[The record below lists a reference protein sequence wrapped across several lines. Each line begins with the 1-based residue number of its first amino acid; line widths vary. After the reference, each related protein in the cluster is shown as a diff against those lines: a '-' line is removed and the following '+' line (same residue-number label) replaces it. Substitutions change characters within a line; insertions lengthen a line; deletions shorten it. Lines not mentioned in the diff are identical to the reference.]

1 MQLLVPKWLMICVYI
16 CYKLSILLHSQLR
29 IWHGYQIHNFSL
41 SLSLLPL
48 SLFLLS
54 QTAFHGFPS
63 SPTAISFEPED
74 QFLSIGTKNGEFR
87 IYGRPGVEFRAEL
100 DNGAAIQEIFSL
112 KGLHQFI
119 TVSTDNRLILWQLNG
134 GDQTPC
140 SLTYVKEYRLD
151 PEG

>member
-1 MQLLVPKWLMICVYI
+1 MSDSSSSLSASPS
-16 CYKLSILLHSQLR
+16 LSISL
-29 IWHGYQIHNFSL
+29 FSL
-41 SLSLLPL
+41 SLSSP
-48 SLFLLS
+48 SVLS

-119 TVSTDNRLILWQLNG
+119 TVSADNRLILWQLNG
-134 GDQTPC
+134 GDQTPS
-140 SLTYVKEYRLD
+140 SLAYVKEYRLD

>member
-1 MQLLVPKWLMICVYI
+1 MVCVY
-16 CYKLSILLHSQLR
+16 LLQAFYLLRNQLR
-29 IWHGYQIHNFSL
+29 IWHGCRIHSL
-41 SLSLLPL
+41 SLSLSLSLSFSPFLSPL
-48 SLFLLS
+48 SLS

-100 DNGAAIQEIFSL
+100 ENGAAIQEIFSL

-119 TVSTDNRLILWQLNG
+119 TVSADNRLILWQLNG

-140 SLTYVKEYRLD
+140 SLTFSKEYRLD